1 MRTSLVISL
10 VLLILTIGGGVLE
23 EKKTDLLSQRYVSAA
38 KELRIMAE
46 KEEWSRAKE
55 TVSAY
60 MADWEDTTA
69 WLQVLI
75 NHDDIDHVT
84 LSLTR
89 LEAAIAAREQGQCYE
104 ICAELE
110 ENARHIHHRDDF
122 SMGNVL

>member
-1 MRTSLVISL
+1 MRTNLVISL
-10 VLLILTIGGGVLE
+10 VLLVLTIGCGWWE
-23 EKKTDLLSQRYVSAA
+23 ETQTEALCERYVSAA

-46 KEEWSRAKE
+46 KADWLRAEE

-60 MADWEDTTA
+60 KADWESTTP

-75 NHDDIDHVT
+75 NHDDIDDVT

-89 LEAAIAAREQGQCYE
+89 LEAVIAAREQGQCYE

-110 ENARHIHHRDDF
+110 ENARHIHHRDNF
-122 SMGNVL
+122 TLGNVL

>member
-1 MRTSLVISL
+1 MRTSLIISL
-10 VLLILTIGGGVLE
+10 VLLAMVIGGGCLE
-23 EKKTDLLSQRYVSAA
+23 EKQTERLSRRYVSAA
-38 KELRIMAE
+38 RELRIMAE
-46 KEEWSRAKE
+46 KAEWPRARE
-55 TVSAY
+55 TVTAY
-60 MADWEDTTA
+60 KTDWENTTP

-75 NHDDIDHVT
+75 NHDDIDDVA

-122 SMGNVL
+122 SLGNVL

>member
-10 VLLILTIGGGVLE
+10 VLLVLTIGGGLLE
-23 EKKTDLLSQRYVSAA
+23 EKQTEVLCGRYVSAA

-46 KEEWSRAKE
+46 KEEWPRAE
-55 TVSAY
+55 ATISAY
-60 MADWEDTTA
+60 KEAWEDTTS
-69 WLQVLI
+69 WLQILI
-75 NHDDIDHVT
+75 NHDDIDDVT

-89 LEAAIAAREQGQCYE
+89 LEAAIAAKEQGQCYE

-122 SMGNVL
+122 TMGNVL